1 MSNLTDTQL
10 ILLSAAAKR
19 APALLLPLAKGF
31 KGNKA
36 AASRVFAG
44 LIKRGLVA
52 EQTAKADEP
61 SWREDKTG
69 QRLTLVLTALGRKT
83 LGLSEHRAAP
93 KTKKAAKPVSVPD
106 VKIQTKQ
113 ARVITMLQRPDGATI
128 DEIVA
133 ATDWQRHTVRG
144 VISGALRKKLGLSV
158 LAEKTERGHVYRI
171 KIVAKKRAA

>member
-10 ILLSAAAKR
+10 VLLSAAAQR
-19 APALLLPLAKGF
+19 EPALLLPLPKGF

-52 EQTAKADEP
+52 EQTAQADEP
-61 SWREDKTG
+61 CWREDKTG
-69 QRLTLVLTALGRKT
+69 ERLTLVLTALGRQT
-83 LGLSEHRAAP
+83 LRLGEHRAAP
-93 KTKKAAKPVSVPD
+93 KTKKATKPASVPG
-106 VKIQTKQ
+106 VKTPTKQ
-113 ARVITMLQRPDGATI
+113 AKVITMLQRPDGATI

-171 KIVAKKRAA
+171 KMAAKKRAA